1 MSLAPLPPGP
11 RGHFLLG
18 NLLEFRRDNLAF
30 FTRCAREYGDAVS
43 FHLGPHRVVQ
53 VNRPD
58 LIDYVLVT
66 GNRHFRK
73 NFFALRHLHAVL
85 GNGLISSEGEHWL
98 RQRRLAQPAFLRD
111 HLAVYGGVMVA
122 CAEQALAGWQA
133 GETRDLHEEMMRLTM
148 AIAARIFFDL
158 DVTGDAGDVGAAFA
172 VVQEVFNQQVASLF
186 VPPRWL
192 PTPAN
197 LRLRRAVQRLEAFL
211 QDLIRQRRAG
221 GPDRGDPLARLLHA
235 RDEDGSGMTD
245 RQLRDEIMTL
255 LLAGHETTALALS
268 WTCYLLA
275 QHPAVEARLAAE
287 LWAVLGGRS
296 PTVADLPRLEYAG
309 RVLLESMR
317 LYPPVYAIGRE
328 AQQECVIGGYRVP
341 AGTAV
346 LMCPWVLHRDPR
358 YFADPAKFD
367 PDRWA
372 DGLAGRLPRYAYFP
386 FSGGPRVCLGGAF
399 AMMEAVLVLAAVAQR
414 FQFTLAPGQR
424 ISPKPCITLRPEP
437 GIRMVLAER

>member
-1 MSLAPLPPGP
+1 MSSAPLPPGP

-18 NLLEFRRDNLAF
+18 NLLEFRRDSLAF
-30 FTRCAREYGDAVS
+30 YTRCAREYGDIVS
-43 FHLGPHRVVQ
+43 FRLGPRRVVQ

-58 LIDYVLVT
+58 LIDSVLVT

-85 GNGLISSEGEHWL
+85 GNGLITSEGEHWL
-98 RQRRLAQPAFLRD
+98 RQRRLAQPAFHRD
-111 HLAVYGGVMVA
+111 HLAAYGGIMVA
-122 CAEQALAGWQA
+122 CAERALAGWRA
-133 GETRDLHEEMMRLTM
+133 GETRDVHAEMMRLTL
-148 AIAARIFFDL
+148 AIAARVFFDL
-158 DVTGDAGDVGAAFA
+158 DVTGDAGEVGAAFA

-186 VPPRWL
+186 VPPAWL

-197 LRLRRAVQRLEAFL
+197 LRLRRAVRRLEALL

-221 GPDRGDPLARLLHA
+221 GPDRGDLLARLLHA
-235 RDEDGSGMTD
+235 RDEDGSAMTD
-245 RQLRDEIMTL
+245 RQLRDETMTL

-268 WTCYLLA
+268 WTWYLLA
-275 QHPAVEARLAAE
+275 QHPAAEARLAAE
-287 LWAVLGGRS
+287 LRSVLGGRS
-296 PTVADLPRLEYAG
+296 PTVADLPRLEYTG

-328 AQQECVIGGYRVP
+328 ARQECVIGGYRVP

-346 LMCPWVLHRDPR
+346 LIFPWVLHRDPR

-372 DGLAGRLPRYAYFP
+372 NGLAGRLPRYAYFP
-386 FSGGPRVCLGGAF
+386 FSGGPRVCLGKEF
-399 AMMEAVLVLAAVAQR
+399 AMLEAVLVLATVAQR
-414 FQFTLAPGQR
+414 FHFTLVPGQR
-424 ISPKPCITLRPEP
+424 ITPKPCITLRPEP
-437 GIRMVLAER
+437 GIRMELAER